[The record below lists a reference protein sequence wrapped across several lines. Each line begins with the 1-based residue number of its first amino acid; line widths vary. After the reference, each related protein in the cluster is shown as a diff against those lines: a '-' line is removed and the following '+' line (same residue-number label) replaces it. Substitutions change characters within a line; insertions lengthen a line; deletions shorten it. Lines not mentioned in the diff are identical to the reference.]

1 MWKWCVKRFQPEEG
15 HYRGF
20 LSDCETLRTF
30 VYTSLRSRKKKKL
43 VKRPVD
49 VLQEMRDI
57 YKEEEDNLQGAD
69 MIEKVENYLRQD
81 KS

>member
-1 MWKWCVKRFQPEEG
+1 M
-15 HYRGF
+15 
-20 LSDCETLRTF
+20 RTF
-30 VYTSLRSRKKKKL
+30 VHSSLRSRKKKKL

>member
-1 MWKWCVKRFQPEEG
+1 MWKWCSRRFQLEERPI
-15 HYRGF
+15 RG
-20 LSDCETLRTF
+20 LLRDCETLRTT
-30 VYTSLRSRKKKKL
+30 VYTLLRSRKKKKL

>member
-1 MWKWCVKRFQPEEG
+1 MLSAFNQKKAIIKAFCVW
-15 HYRGF
+15 
-20 LSDCETLRTF
+20 LWNF
-30 VYTSLRSRKKKKL
+30 VNLHFYTSLRSRKKKKL

>member
-1 MWKWCVKRFQPEEG
+1 MP
-15 HYRGF
+15 
-20 LSDCETLRTF
+20 TF

>member
-1 MWKWCVKRFQPEEG
+1 MWKWYVRRFQPEEG
-15 HYRGF
+15 HNRGF

-30 VYTSLRSRKKKKL
+30 FYTSLRSRKKKKL

>member
-1 MWKWCVKRFQPEEG
+1 M
-15 HYRGF
+15 
-20 LSDCETLRTF
+20 
-30 VYTSLRSRKKKKL
+30 LRSRKKKKL

>member
-1 MWKWCVKRFQPEEG
+1 M
-15 HYRGF
+15 
-20 LSDCETLRTF
+20 RTF